1 MLSRLT
7 CVTVSH
13 YFCHKCH
20 DPRHDVTQ
28 CCHERCPGHTESLG
42 PGPGSACLQLW
53 PVPGSLYWPRLAA
66 SHQPQ
71 SRPAQ
76 PLASPGQLQPLI
88 TNLTIV
94 F

>member
-42 PGPGSACLQLW
+42 PGPGSAQLW
-53 PVPGSLYWPRLAA
+53 PVPGSLYWPRLA
-66 SHQPQ
+66 SQPLT
-71 SRPAQ
+71 SLNPGPPSLWPAQ
-76 PLASPGQLQPLI
+76 GSSSL
-88 TNLTIV
+88 
-94 F
+94 